1 MQTGKKKKPTKQT
14 EKATKNKTKT
24 KVKCL
29 HVEAFYEL
37 FLLEDNAQGQH
48 IWAKVNASE
57 E

>member
-1 MQTGKKKKPTKQT
+1 MQTGKKKKK
-14 EKATKNKTKT
+14 

-37 FLLEDNAQGQH
+37 FPLEDNAQGQH